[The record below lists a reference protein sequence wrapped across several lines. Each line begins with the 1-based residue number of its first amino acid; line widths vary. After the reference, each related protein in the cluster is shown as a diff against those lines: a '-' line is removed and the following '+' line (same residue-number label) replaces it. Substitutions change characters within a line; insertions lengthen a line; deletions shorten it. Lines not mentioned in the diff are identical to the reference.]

1 MKLLKKD
8 KIESRAYQEVIAASS
23 MKRNTMIVLPT
34 GLGKTVIAAMIAA
47 KKLESG
53 KVLFLAPTKPL
64 VEQHKKSFQE
74 FIEIDK
80 DQMEVMTGEIRPDDR
95 YEIWKEKKVFFATP
109 QVVENDLIA
118 GEVPVRDFS
127 LTIFDECHRATGEYS
142 YVFISEK
149 IPSHKI
155 GLTASPGGD
164 KEKIMEVADN
174 LEMENFE
181 VRTEDDPD
189 VEPYIQDKEVNWI
202 KVPLNNRFET
212 ARKKLEDAKRKP
224 LSELKDMEYIS
235 SVNINKTDLLKLQSE
250 IRSKLSTSDDPKH
263 YSAIS
268 HAASAL
274 KISQAIELLETQG
287 VSQCYSYMR
296 GLENDDSK
304 AAKKAL
310 NDEDFRK
317 AKSLVEYLKKKG
329 EEHPKLEK
337 VVELLDGFDG
347 RAIVFTE
354 YRASADKIVEE
365 LKASHNPVKFVGQ
378 QGDDGMTQTQQ
389 IETLEQFGNGEYDV
403 LVSTSIGE
411 EGLDVPSVDKVIFYE
426 PVSSSVRDIQRMGRT
441 GRQESGEVSVLI
453 AEDTRDEGY
462 YWSAHHEKKRM
473 NSVLEELKDE
483 EMNRQRSLD
492 SFQEKDDRPDIE
504 IVADDRENSIAKK
517 FSREDIKVVKK
528 RIDVADFILSEDTAV
543 ERKSAGDFVDSIID
557 NRLFDQLQDLND
569 YVKPIL
575 LIEGRNIYSQRNID
589 EKAVRGALSSVA
601 LDYGIPIIWS
611 KDEEDTSRILMQIA
625 EKEQIEKEKDVQVRA
640 NASGRTLKQ
649 QKEFIVAGLP
659 GVNTKIAR
667 RLLDQFSNIDSIFSA
682 TEEELQEVEGLGEKK
697 ASSIR
702 SILDQEY

>member
-64 VEQHKKSFQE
+64 VEQHKKSFRE

-95 YEIWKEKKVFFATP
+95 YEIWKQKKVFFATP

-365 LKASHNPVKFVGQ
+365 LEASHDPVKFVGQ

-389 IETLEQFGNGEYDV
+389 IETLEQFGDGDYDV

-473 NSVLEELKDE
+473 NSVLEELKE
-483 EMNRQRSLD
+483 EGMNRQRSLD

-640 NASGRTLKQ
+640 NATGRTLKQ

-667 RLLDQFSNIDSIFSA
+667 RLLDKFGNIDSIFSA

-702 SILDQEY
+702 SILDEDY

>member
-304 AAKKAL
+304 AGKKAL

-365 LKASHNPVKFVGQ
+365 LEASHDPVKFVGQ

-389 IETLEQFGNGEYDV
+389 IETLEQFGDGDYDV

-640 NASGRTLKQ
+640 NATGRTLKQ

-667 RLLDQFSNIDSIFSA
+667 RLLDKFGNIDSIFSA

-702 SILDQEY
+702 SILDEEY

>member
-1 MKLLKKD
+1 
-8 KIESRAYQEVIAASS
+8 
-23 MKRNTMIVLPT
+23 
-34 GLGKTVIAAMIAA
+34 
-47 KKLESG
+47 
-53 KVLFLAPTKPL
+53 
-64 VEQHKKSFQE
+64 
-74 FIEIDK
+74 
-80 DQMEVMTGEIRPDDR
+80 MEVMTGEIRPDDR

>member
-1 MKLLKKD
+1 MKLLKQNR
-8 KIESRAYQEVIAASS
+8 IESRAYQEVIAASS
-23 MKRNTMIVLPT
+23 MKQNTMIVLPT

-64 VEQHKKSFQE
+64 VEQHRKSFKE
-74 FIEIDK
+74 FIEIEEDE
-80 DQMEVMTGEIRPDDR
+80 MEVMTGEIRPDDR

-224 LSELKDMEYIS
+224 LKELKDMEYIS

-365 LKASHNPVKFVGQ
+365 LEASHNPVKFVGQ

-389 IETLEQFGNGEYDV
+389 IETLEQFGDGEYNV

-473 NSVLEELKDE
+473 SSVLEELKDE
-483 EMNRQRSLD
+483 EMDRQRSLD
-492 SFQEKDDRPDIE
+492 SFQEKEDRPDIE

-569 YVKPIL
+569 YRKPVL

-589 EKAVRGALSSVA
+589 EKAVRGALSSIA

-625 EKEQIEKEKDVQVRA
+625 EKEQIEKEKDVQVRG

-667 RLLDQFSNIDSIFSA
+667 RLLDEFGNIDSIFSA

-702 SILDQEY
+702 SILEEEY